1 MSHDPHDDS
10 DPALALLRNA
20 VARQDGGDLARALP
34 LVAPQHTQS
43 DDLAPVL
50 AQALEEPWH
59 ELHEDIARTL
69 QLCRDPRTVPALAR
83 GARTKHPYLAH
94 DDSHAF
100 ARKCIWALADV
111 GTPEAHAHLQE
122 LAQEADPEVAG
133 YARRRLTR
141 WNEERERK
149 GA

>member
-1 MSHDPHDDS
+1 MTFDPQETTNH
-10 DPALALLRNA
+10 ALHLLRDA
-20 VARQDGGDLARALP
+20 LGRQHGEDLARAML
-34 LVAPQHTQS
+34 LVDTRQAPS
-43 DDLAPVL
+43 ENLAPVL

-83 GARTKHPYLAH
+83 AARTKHAYLAY

-100 ARKCIWALADV
+100 ARKCIWALADI

-122 LAQEADPEVAG
+122 LAQEADSEIAG
-133 YARRRLTR
+133 YARRRLAR
-141 WNEERERK
+141 WDEERARK